1 MIYVGIN
8 KDISIIEKYP
18 EDIPWDLK
26 ICQNDCKSIQWTLT
40 KADVVYT
47 FTRSRKNDKYVSI
60 QKHDER
66 KQAIK
71 EYETRFTY
79 QRLFDEGYSLV
90 AVS

>member
-1 MIYVGIN
+1 M
-8 KDISIIEKYP
+8 SITEKYP

-47 FTRSRKNDKYVSI
+47 FTRSRKNDKYLSI